1 MLVRVSQAAM
11 LGVLLAC
18 AEPTAEA
25 RAPEVSPEIPEP
37 TAPLAIEPVA
47 TEPSDSAAPVEP
59 VAPEEPPSE
68 AQPAATCPC
77 DPVDWRCWQAHE
89 NVCRFEPPA
98 PTTPATPAPRVDLP
112 SDARDDTGEMRHG
125 DDTEDDDPSVGWYRF
140 DSWQRRGVLLGIPL
154 GIAGCGRTWCE
165 GFKVGGYGGLE
176 TGYRFGIV
184 APVIAGTIGGGRANV
199 SEALR
204 EVGWNP
210 AESSMRW
217 IDFGIGLLLFPVRNG
232 RVDPYFGARIGYSQF
247 TQDVNYTG
255 DDYRY
260 RDAHATM
267 RLKRGGV
274 RFVAGLDFFVR
285 PIFSLG
291 PRFEVTVPF
300 GGKVCI
306 SGDVEGFPGDTECMK
321 IGDLADDNGS
331 MIPLDPSDLPMNW
344 SLSLFARFVL
354 PRPPVPPP

>member
-1 MLVRVSQAAM
+1 MLALVSQAAM
-11 LGVLLAC
+11 IGMLLAV
-18 AEPTAEA
+18 AEPTTDES
-25 RAPEVSPEIPEP
+25 EVSPEIPEP
-37 TAPLAIEPVA
+37 TAPPAVEPTA
-47 TEPSDSAAPVEP
+47 PAPSDPAAPVEP
-59 VAPEEPPSE
+59 VAPAEPTPPSD

-89 NVCRFEPPA
+89 DVCRFEPP
-98 PTTPATPAPRVDLP
+98 PPATPATAAPQAKTQVEEPEHEERE
-112 SDARDDTGEMRHG
+112 A
-125 DDTEDDDPSVGWYRF
+125 DDDDDDDDASTGWYRF

-184 APVIAGTIGGGRANV
+184 APVIAGSIGGGHANV

-204 EVGWNP
+204 EAGWDP

-217 IDFGIGLLLFPVRNG
+217 VDFGIGLLLFPVRNG

-255 DDYRY
+255 DDYAY
-260 RDAHATM
+260 RNAGATL
-267 RLKRGGV
+267 RLKRGAV

-291 PRFEVTVPF
+291 PRFEVSVPF
-300 GGKVCI
+300 GGKVCVV
-306 SGDVEGFPGDTECMK
+306 GDVEGFPDGRECMK
-321 IGDLADDNGS
+321 IADLAEDNGS

-354 PRPPVPPP
+354 PRPPAPPP